1 MLRLMLC
8 TIMKLRDYQTECI
21 DTMHKHFKSSNR
33 QLIQMPTGAGKT
45 ITFLKYISLYC
56 KRSIIIV
63 PTRELLEQVEESS
76 WNFMHKID
84 LQALHVVFAKFKDRL
99 INEIT
104 YDELVL
110 FCKEYLSTP
119 LTKGGS
125 QKNGTGRLIM
135 PSKMTLLSKLRR
147 LSSIYSNLI
156 DNGIPVENIAIKVGA
171 WLNGQKSE

>member
-1 MLRLMLC
+1 MPRIDFRNGKYRVRVCQKGQDISHSFHDKETAELWGWYKESLLNE
-8 TIMKLRDYQTECI
+8 IEAFNPNSKELVSFRDAI
-21 DTMHKHFKSSNR
+21 DLKIR
-33 QLIQMPTGAGKT
+33 QA
-45 ITFLKYISLYC
+45 LKESLSD
-56 KRSIIIV
+56 RSV
-63 PTRELLEQVEESS
+63 
-76 WNFMHKID
+76 ID

-119 LTKGGS
+119 LTKGGR